1 MCLIFVNPSVEYVLN
16 DSVWIQYGI
25 LGICL
30 TDVLDNYVPH
40 VYPSSLK
47 GHREGTLLLKTKV
60 FLTAQ
65 IELRL

>member
-30 TDVLDNYVPH
+30 SDVLDNYVPH
-40 VYPSSLK
+40 V
-47 GHREGTLLLKTKV
+47 
-60 FLTAQ
+60 
-65 IELRL
+65 